1 MTTAT
6 TYTFLLDGQWH
17 ESESKETIE
26 ISSPYK
32 EDLVGRV
39 QAMTKP
45 EVDRAIAS
53 ARAAQAEWAKQ
64 PANKRAELLHAW
76 ATELEKRADE
86 IGEVIMRE
94 VGKGRADGV
103 KEVKRTAE
111 IIRYTAEE
119 GLRFDGQMMQG
130 DSFPGGSAKKIA
142 VIKKAPLGVVLAI
155 SPFNYPVNLAAAKLA
170 PALMTGNA
178 VVFKPATQGSISGI
192 LMVEALV
199 AAGLP
204 AGLVNIVTG
213 RGSVI
218 GDYLTAHPG
227 INMITFTGGTGTG
240 QHLSRQSAMIPLV
253 LELGGKDPAL
263 VLEDANLSLAAD
275 HIISGAF
282 SYSGQR
288 CTAIKRVFVLD
299 HQADALIEELKTR
312 IAKLTVGSPEQD
324 SVVVPLIDTKSADFV
339 EGLITDATDK
349 GATLVT
355 GGGRTANLIEPTLVD
370 NVTRDMRVAWEEPFG
385 PVLPII
391 RVNSVDEMIAYSN
404 ESEYGLQASVF
415 TENID
420 AAFAVADALE
430 TGSVQINGRTERGP
444 DHFPFIGVKSSGLGV
459 QGVGR
464 SLASM
469 TRDKLTVLN
478 LK

>member
-6 TYTFLLDGQWH
+6 TYTFLLDGKWH

-53 ARAAQAEWAKQ
+53 AKAAQAEWAKQ

-312 IAKLTVGSPEQD
+312 IAKLTVGSPEQE

-339 EGLITDATDK
+339 EGLITDAT
-349 GATLVT
+349 LVT
-355 GGGRTANLIEPTLVD
+355 GGGRTANLIEPTLLD

>member
-1 MTTAT
+1 
-6 TYTFLLDGQWH
+6 
-17 ESESKETIE
+17 
-26 ISSPYK
+26 
-32 EDLVGRV
+32 
-39 QAMTKP
+39 
-45 EVDRAIAS
+45 
-53 ARAAQAEWAKQ
+53 
-64 PANKRAELLHAW
+64 
-76 ATELEKRADE
+76 
-86 IGEVIMRE
+86 
-94 VGKGRADGV
+94 
-103 KEVKRTAE
+103 
-111 IIRYTAEE
+111 
-119 GLRFDGQMMQG
+119 
-130 DSFPGGSAKKIA
+130 
-142 VIKKAPLGVVLAI
+142 
-155 SPFNYPVNLAAAKLA
+155 
-170 PALMTGNA
+170 
-178 VVFKPATQGSISGI
+178 
-192 LMVEALV
+192 MVEALV

-312 IAKLTVGSPEQD
+312 IAKLTVGSPEQE

-355 GGGRTANLIEPTLVD
+355 GGGRTANLIEPTLLD

>member
-6 TYTFLLDGQWH
+6 TYTYLLDGQWH
-17 ESESKETIE
+17 ESESNETIE

-32 EDLVGRV
+32 EDVVGRV
-39 QAMTKP
+39 QAMTKS

-53 ARAAQAEWAKQ
+53 AKTAQVAWAKV

-76 ATELEKRADE
+76 ATELEKRAEE

-94 VGKGRADGV
+94 VGKGLADGI

-130 DSFPGGSAKKIA
+130 DSFPGGSANKIA
-142 VIKKAPLGVVLAI
+142 IIKKVPLGVVLAI

-204 AGLVNIVTG
+204 AGLVNLVTG

-218 GDYLTAHPG
+218 GDYLTAHAG
-227 INMITFTGGTGTG
+227 IDMITFTGGTGTG

-299 HQADALIEELKTR
+299 QQADALVEELTAR
-312 IAKLTVGSPEQD
+312 IAKLTVGSPED
-324 SVVVPLIDTKSADFV
+324 ESVVVPLIDTKSADFV
-339 EGLITDATDK
+339 EGLITDATEK

-355 GGGRTANLIEPTLVD
+355 GGKRTANLIEPTLFD
-370 NVTRDMRVAWEEPFG
+370 HVTRDMRIAWEEPFG
-385 PVLPII
+385 PVLPVI
-391 RVNSVDEMIAYSN
+391 RVNSVEEMIAHAN

-420 AAFAVADALE
+420 AAFHVADALE